1 MEAAEEAAGALEGA
15 SPTKDDDE
23 QGGDGSD
30 GSDAPEDDGADGDAS
45 PAGDHDGTDGSGKSE
60 DEFAFLEDLVAHAR
74 SLNVDDDSRAPGS
87 SKRRLDFTDDDDDDD
102 DEDDDDDDGRDIKKD
117 SLCVCM
123 HMLLY
128 YMISL
133 IDIGSLQEEEKKDG
147 PEFVPSSFRV
157 SGLPAAD
164 INKVQKAA
172 LESVNHPILTP
183 QEQLDIIKNERAK
196 KAASA
201 PKKGPAMLGRNRS
214 AVCRGTK
221 KVHSK
226 TGSN

>member
-1 MEAAEEAAGALEGA
+1 
-15 SPTKDDDE
+15 
-23 QGGDGSD
+23 
-30 GSDAPEDDGADGDAS
+30 
-45 PAGDHDGTDGSGKSE
+45 
-60 DEFAFLEDLVAHAR
+60 
-74 SLNVDDDSRAPGS
+74 
-87 SKRRLDFTDDDDDDD
+87 
-102 DEDDDDDDGRDIKKD
+102 
-117 SLCVCM
+117 
-123 HMLLY
+123 MLLH

-164 INKVQKAA
+164 INKVQRAA

-183 QEQLDIIKNERAK
+183 QEQLDIVKNERAK